1 MEEVCARFVSQK
13 ISKARWRP
21 LPAAALQPP
30 DLFATGSWD
39 NEDNRISI
47 WSVGDA
53 GSAGLNGEYQGEP
66 QLLCDIRH
74 NGDVMDMQFLDQE
87 RIVVGSSTGSVTVF
101 RHHQNNQTLS
111 VSHRWENAHYHA
123 DQYTA
128 CGGAA
133 CTGVICN
140 NPEIVTVGEDGRI
153 NLYRADQKDAVR
165 TIDRSY
171 TPPNFKSLKY
181 VSDMFLYAFRLHVFF
196 NALLTSVADNAD
208 SSTLHAVTF
217 LRTTEIL
224 TVNSIGQLK
233 IWDFRQ
239 QRNEPAQIFSL

>member
-47 WSVGDA
+47 WSVGDV

-111 VSHRWENAHYHA
+111 ASHRWENAHYHA

-165 TIDRSY
+165 TIGQATEFHCTVWTD
-171 TPPNFKSLKY
+171 TPISN
-181 VSDMFLYAFRLHVFF
+181 
-196 NALLTSVADNAD
+196 
-208 SSTLHAVTF
+208 TLWPQGA
-217 LRTTEIL
+217 RM
-224 TVNSIGQLK
+224 GC
-233 IWDFRQ
+233 
-239 QRNEPAQIFSL
+239 